1 MQKWYALYT
10 NPRAEKKV
18 RHALDAKGIENYL
31 PLLKKRKKWSDRYK
45 WVEEP
50 LFASYI
56 FVKIDLENQHL
67 TVLKLPHA
75 VQFVSTEKI
84 PAEISDADIEL
95 LKVSVENY
103 AVSLVVRDTHSLQKG
118 ERVRV
123 VDGPFAGKIAL
134 VERALKKATVVIVF
148 EALKK
153 VIEVEI
159 GLDKIEK
166 VGIE

>member
-1 MQKWYALYT
+1 MLKWYALYT

-18 RHALDAKGIENYL
+18 RDALSAKRIESYL

-56 FVKIDLENQHL
+56 FVRMNLETDSL

-75 VQFVSTEKI
+75 VHFVRLEQA
-84 PAEISDADIEL
+84 PAEIADADIEL
-95 LKVSVENY
+95 LHISVENF
-103 AVSLVVRDTHSLQKG
+103 ADSLVVRDKTSLQKG

-123 VDGPFAGKIAL
+123 IDGPFAGKAAF
-134 VERALKKATVVIVF
+134 VERTEGKATVVIAF
-148 EALKK
+148 EAIEKT
-153 VIEVEI
+153 IEVRVS
-159 GLDKIEK
+159 LDKLEK
-166 VGIE
+166 ARM